1 MFLSIMEKYSII
13 VVQTLDEEGEKNMR
27 QLIDALKE
35 MKGKTAD
42 IYTGH
47 KLFGKQHIQ
56 MKFVP
61 EIEAGW
67 GFRVHGQAIYIDK
80 DDIVSYEVDDGRIII
95 NGNRMTIKIISRS

>member
-1 MFLSIMEKYSII
+1 MGKYSII

-42 IYTGH
+42 IYTEH
-47 KLFGKQHIQ
+47 KFFEGQHIQ

-67 GFRVHGQAIYIDK
+67 GLRVHGQAIYIDK
-80 DDIVSYEVDDGRIII
+80 DDVVSYEVDDGRIII
-95 NGNRMTIKIISRS
+95 NGNRMTIKIISRA

>member
-1 MFLSIMEKYSII
+1 MVKYAKISI
-13 VVQTLDEEGEKNMR
+13 QTLDEEGEKNMR

-35 MKGKTAD
+35 MKGKTGD

-67 GFRVHGQAIYIDK
+67 GFRVHG
-80 DDIVSYEVDDGRIII
+80 
-95 NGNRMTIKIISRS
+95 

>member
-1 MFLSIMEKYSII
+1 
-13 VVQTLDEEGEKNMR
+13 MR

-35 MKGKTAD
+35 IEGENTD
-42 IYTGH
+42 IYTSH
-47 KLFGKQHIQ
+47 KLFGGQHIQ

-80 DDIVSYEVDDGRIII
+80 DDVVSYEVDDGMIII

>member
-1 MFLSIMEKYSII
+1 MFLPIMGKYSII

-42 IYTGH
+42 IYTEH
-47 KLFGKQHIQ
+47 KFFDGQHIQ

-67 GFRVHGQAIYIDK
+67 GFRVHGQTIYIDK
-80 DDIVSYEVDDGRIII
+80 DDVVSYEVDDGRIVI
-95 NGNRMTIKIISRS
+95 NGNRMTIKIILNY

>member
-1 MFLSIMEKYSII
+1 MGKYSII

-42 IYTGH
+42 IYTEH
-47 KLFGKQHIQ
+47 KFFEGQHIQ
-56 MKFVP
+56 TKFVP

-80 DDIVSYEVDDGRIII
+80 DDVVSYEVDDGRIII
-95 NGNRMTIKIISRS
+95 NGNRMTIKIISRA

>member
-1 MFLSIMEKYSII
+1 MVKYAKIS
-13 VVQTLDEEGEKNMR
+13 VQTLDEKREKNMR

-80 DDIVSYEVDDGRIII
+80 DDVVSYEVDDGRIVI
-95 NGNRMTIKIISRS
+95 NGNRMTIKIILNY

>member
-1 MFLSIMEKYSII
+1 MFLPIMGKYSII

-35 MKGKTAD
+35 MKGKTTD
-42 IYTGH
+42 IYTEH
-47 KLFGKQHIQ
+47 KFFEGQHIQ

-80 DDIVSYEVDDGRIII
+80 DDVVSYEVDDGRIII
-95 NGNRMTIKIISRS
+95 NGNRMTIKIISRA

>member
-1 MFLSIMEKYSII
+1 MFLPIMGKYSII

-42 IYTGH
+42 IYTEH
-47 KLFGKQHIQ
+47 KFFEGQHIQ

-67 GFRVHGQAIYIDK
+67 GFRVYGQVICIDK
-80 DDIVSYEVDDGRIII
+80 DDIVSYEIENGKIII
-95 NGNRMTIKIISRS
+95 NGSKMTIKIISNS

>member
-1 MFLSIMEKYSII
+1 
-13 VVQTLDEEGEKNMR
+13 MR

-35 MKGKTAD
+35 IEGENTY
-42 IYTGH
+42 IYTSH
-47 KLFGKQHIQ
+47 KLFGWQHIQ

-67 GFRVHGQAIYIDK
+67 GFRVHEQAIYIDK
-80 DDIVSYEVDDGRIII
+80 DDVVSYEVDDGRIII